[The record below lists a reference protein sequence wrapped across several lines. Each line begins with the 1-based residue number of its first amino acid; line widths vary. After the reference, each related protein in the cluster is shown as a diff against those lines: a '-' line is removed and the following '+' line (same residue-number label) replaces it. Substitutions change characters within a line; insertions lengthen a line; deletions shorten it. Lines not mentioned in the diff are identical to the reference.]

1 MYLKIMSITFTLY
14 NGQRWME
21 IDGEAER
28 RIGRND
34 SNIGLDEMEM
44 KREMILVSCVH

>member
-1 MYLKIMSITFTLY
+1 MTLAGINVILMYLKIMSITFTLY

-28 RIGRND
+28 RIGRNERRTD
-34 SNIGLDEMEM
+34 D
-44 KREMILVSCVH
+44 RAILN